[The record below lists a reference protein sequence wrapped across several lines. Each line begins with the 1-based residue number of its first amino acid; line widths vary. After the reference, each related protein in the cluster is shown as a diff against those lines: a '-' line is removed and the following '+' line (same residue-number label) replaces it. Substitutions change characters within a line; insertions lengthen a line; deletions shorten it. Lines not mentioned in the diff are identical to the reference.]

1 MYVSINHIPVVKERA
16 EDFENLFRKREGSV
30 DTQPGFL
37 SLDVLRPA
45 PKMAM
50 GKPFEENAEEPNEYQ
65 VVTRWVDE
73 EAFRNWIRS
82 DAFKKSHSRGS
93 DPTIFAGRSYQTTHH
108 VVDGASAS
116 TNEKHQHQSD

>member
-16 EDFENLFRKREGSV
+16 EDFENLFRQREGAV
-30 DTQPGFL
+30 DKQPGFL

-50 GKPFEENAEEPNEYQ
+50 GKPFEENAEEPNDYQ
-65 VVTRWVDE
+65 VVTRWVSE
-73 EAFRNWIRS
+73 EAFKNWIRS
-82 DAFKKSHSRGS
+82 DAFKQSHSRGS
-93 DPTIFAGRSYQTTHH
+93 DPTIFAGRSYQTTHQ

-116 TNEKHQHQSD
+116 VSS